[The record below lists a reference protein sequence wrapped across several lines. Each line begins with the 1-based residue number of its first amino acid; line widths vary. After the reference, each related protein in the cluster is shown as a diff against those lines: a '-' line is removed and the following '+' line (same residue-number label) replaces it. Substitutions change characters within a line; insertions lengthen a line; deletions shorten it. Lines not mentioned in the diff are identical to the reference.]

1 MHAGDIPYASPPLPK
16 PPTLRQKLEVSL
28 ELLYTG
34 GKLKTYVV
42 PSPNTLELLGLG
54 LLGPGAVPRAQR
66 RPVIFDVPVVK
77 GWKVGTKVT
86 YNNAVP
92 NAGKPL
98 LSAPFLGHLPKF
110 APVQMSSSLASNR
123 PTWCGRDR
131 ARTHTLTRTHAHAAT
146 QHTPRYSRASCM
158 RWVWRRNAHCASG
171 WLMQEFEIVQKEHA
185 YLAREGDDLIFIA
198 YITVQQASAH
208 AFVCVSD
215 ACGCAVPLQAVQAGR
230 TAYGGQRQP
239 PGVPGFRLPKE

>member
-42 PSPNTLELLGLG
+42 PSPDTLELLGLG

-77 GWKVGTKVT
+77 GWKIGTKVT

-92 NAGKPL
+92 NADEL
-98 LSAPFLGHLPKF
+98 LPGEQPAD
-110 APVQMSSSLASNR
+110 V
-123 PTWCGRDR
+123 
-131 ARTHTLTRTHAHAAT
+131 
-146 QHTPRYSRASCM
+146 
-158 RWVWRRNAHCASG
+158 
-171 WLMQEFEIVQKEHA
+171 EFEIVQKEHA

-198 YITVQQASAH
+198 YITVQQAAKGVNVTIPQLDGRQLKLCTKGQDVKSGDLRRISGEGMPIKH
-208 AFVCVSD
+208 TERKGDMVVRFVV
-215 ACGCAVPLQAVQAGR
+215 GAVDRQLSEFGLLEPVGKVVGSISQAVKDVDNVATRAADKIRGI
-230 TAYGGQRQP
+230 
-239 PGVPGFRLPKE
+239 FK

>member
-42 PSPNTLELLGLG
+42 PSPDTLELLGLG

-98 LSAPFLGHLPKF
+98 LSAPFLGQLPKF

-123 PTWCGRDR
+123 PTWCGR
-131 ARTHTLTRTHAHAAT
+131 H
-146 QHTPRYSRASCM
+146 
-158 RWVWRRNAHCASG
+158 
-171 WLMQEFEIVQKEHA
+171 
-185 YLAREGDDLIFIA
+185 
-198 YITVQQASAH
+198 
-208 AFVCVSD
+208 
-215 ACGCAVPLQAVQAGR
+215 
-230 TAYGGQRQP
+230 
-239 PGVPGFRLPKE
+239 